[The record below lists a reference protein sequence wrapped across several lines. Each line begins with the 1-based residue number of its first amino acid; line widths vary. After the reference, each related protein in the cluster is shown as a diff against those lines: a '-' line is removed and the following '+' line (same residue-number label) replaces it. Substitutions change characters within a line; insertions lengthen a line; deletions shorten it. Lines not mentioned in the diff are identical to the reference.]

1 MIEQGTTGEID
12 VARGRPKLLI
22 VASAHD
28 EQILVDQGLAEPIDE
43 FCRDSASADEFRSRL
58 ARLLARMMAQLEG
71 IDGLTG
77 LMTRRGFVT
86 IAAQA
91 LEHAAPESPVSVL
104 LLDLDNFKTVNDSW
118 GHSIGDQV
126 LVEVAGLLR
135 EAALGVAVIARYGG
149 EEFFLLVRED
159 EQQTGALA
167 EFLRSE
173 IELIESDAGS
183 DKPVRVTATFGL
195 ATSTGGVA
203 LEEMLKRADMAL
215 YHGKNEGKNRVI
227 PYSDIAEGGSRT
239 SLDMEI
245 QGYEDRIRVLTQ
257 RLSDDLARRSR
268 RMIARLR
275 DDVERDGLT
284 GLYNRRYFDERL
296 PRELENV
303 VRHDRFLSVAMID
316 LDKFGAVNRTY
327 GFPGGDRALV
337 LAAKTFRE
345 AVRTIDWVARY
356 GGEEFV
362 IVMPDTELHE
372 AVAVAERV
380 RERVA
385 AGVTYAVDGREIR
398 ITASIGVV
406 ELDGTLLETAP
417 EVPVFIQ
424 RASDKVREAKNGG
437 RDQVRS

>member
-1 MIEQGTTGEID
+1 
-12 VARGRPKLLI
+12 
-22 VASAHD
+22 
-28 EQILVDQGLAEPIDE
+28 
-43 FCRDSASADEFRSRL
+43 
-58 ARLLARMMAQLEG
+58 
-71 IDGLTG
+71 
-77 LMTRRGFVT
+77 MTRRGFVT
-86 IAAQA
+86 IAEQA

-118 GHSIGDQV
+118 GHTIGDQV
-126 LVEVAGLLR
+126 LVAVAGLLR

-173 IELIESDAGS
+173 IELIEADAGS

-203 LEEMLKRADMAL
+203 LDEILKRADMAL

-227 PYSDIAEGGSRT
+227 RYSDIAEGGSRT

-337 LAAKTFRE
+337 LAATTFRE

-385 AGVTYAVDGREIR
+385 AGVTHAVDGREIR

-406 ELDGTLLETAP
+406 ELDGTLLEAAP
-417 EVPVFIQ
+417 EVPEFIQ